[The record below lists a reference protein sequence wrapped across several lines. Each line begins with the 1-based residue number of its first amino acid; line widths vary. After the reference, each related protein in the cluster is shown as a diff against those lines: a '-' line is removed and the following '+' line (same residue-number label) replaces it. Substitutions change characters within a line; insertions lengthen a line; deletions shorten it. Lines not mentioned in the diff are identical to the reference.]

1 VALADDLGVKAVGTV
16 LLEDD
21 ALGPAGDGGSAG
33 PAKLPRRR
41 IVGPEHRRTA
51 YDDFPGDVFRPQIL
65 LVAADDAG

>member
-1 VALADDLGVKAVGTV
+1 MADDLGVKAVGTV

-33 PAKLPRRR
+33 PAKLRRGR
-41 IVGPEHRRTA
+41 VVGLELRRSA
-51 YDDFPGDVFRPQIL
+51 YHDFPGDVFRPQIL